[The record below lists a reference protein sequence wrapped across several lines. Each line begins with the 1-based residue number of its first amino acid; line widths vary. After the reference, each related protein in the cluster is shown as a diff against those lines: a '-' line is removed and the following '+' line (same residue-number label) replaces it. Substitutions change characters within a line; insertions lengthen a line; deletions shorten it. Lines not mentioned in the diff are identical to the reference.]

1 MLLLF
6 SINSEKLKPCKH
18 FYVHLGMWRH
28 IVLTG
33 VAIFSIGMLFAQSKK
48 HFTVNNTG
56 RCKKVVLNY
65 SSSSGTCYLG
75 PTQKPDLFS
84 VYGNKDID
92 EYNHYFDQKIRDN
105 VCTIDLK
112 IEDKSTESFSQSI
125 SYKMF
130 RKSKDFNESLWKVYL
145 SEDKS
150 YRLNLNYGIGEAY
163 IDLSGLS
170 IKHLRINTGSADVH
184 VGYLSGIGNPIIMDT
199 LKITVDLGSLQIRKG
214 TLSNAKVII
223 AEVGFGNAYLDL
235 SGKPDISSYINASVG
250 AGNLEVVVPRT
261 GTGVKVIIHQ
271 SLLCQVK
278 LSKSFTETDTDIF
291 VNEYYEEGAAGQLVF
306 DVDVSLGNII
316 FKDKK

>member
-1 MLLLF
+1 
-6 SINSEKLKPCKH
+6 
-18 FYVHLGMWRH
+18 MWRH

-33 VAIFSIGMLFAQSKK
+33 IAIFSIGVLFAQSKK
-48 HFTVNNTG
+48 HFAVSNTG
-56 RCKKVVLNY
+56 GCKKVVLNY

-92 EYNHYFDQKIRDN
+92 EYNHYFDQKIIDDI
-105 VCTIDLK
+105 CIIDLK

-125 SYKMF
+125 SYNMF
-130 RKSKDFNESLWKVYL
+130 RKSKDFDESLWKVYL
-145 SEDKS
+145 TEDKS
-150 YRLNLNYGIGEAY
+150 YDLNLNYGIGEAY

-170 IKHLRINTGSADVH
+170 IEHLRINTGSADVH
-184 VGYLSGIGNPIIMDT
+184 VGYLSGLGNPIIMDT
-199 LKITVDLGSLQIRKG
+199 LNITVDVGPLKIRKG

-235 SGKPDISSYINASVG
+235 SGKPDISSYIRASVG
-250 AGNLEVVVPRT
+250 AGNLEVIVPRT

-278 LSKSFTETDTDIF
+278 ISKMFMETEKDVF
-291 VNEYYEEGAAGQLVF
+291 VNEFYEEGAAGQLVF
-306 DVDVSLGNII
+306 EVDVSLGNII